1 MDKTSSY
8 RQSLFY
14 FSLRSFFTSKG
25 ERLVNNSLAT
35 LAPKSVR
42 ADAPMQKFSE
52 WHVLAV

>member
-1 MDKTSSY
+1 
-8 RQSLFY
+8 
-14 FSLRSFFTSKG
+14 
-25 ERLVNNSLAT
+25 LVNNSLAT